1 MGQSVLLEAKGGSSS
16 SGTSGIG
23 SLGGGGGGDRSWASG
38 PIVGVGIRFRRSERV
53 ALEAMIEYS
62 SHKRTQEEW
71 QSPLV
76 NDPRLTRLELTG
88 LVRWSWSLFRPT
100 YFIVFLGPVLTFQKI
115 DEVVVQTRVAQ
126 YTTSGKEN
134 MHLGLVFGI
143 GLEGRVADR
152 WELSVE
158 GGLRIRSYVASTL
171 QLGIAYTL

>member
-1 MGQSVLLEAKGGSSS
+1 LE
-16 SGTSGIG
+16 GI
-23 SLGGGGGGDRSWASG
+23 
-38 PIVGVGIRFRRSERV
+38 
-53 ALEAMIEYS
+53 IEYS

-76 NDPRLTRLELTG
+76 NNPRMTRLELTS
-88 LVRWSWSLFRPT
+88 LVRWSWRLFCPT
-100 YFIVFLGPVLTFQKI
+100 YFILFLGPVLTFQKI
-115 DEVVVQTRVAQ
+115 DEIVVQGSVAQ

-134 MHLGLVFGI
+134 MHLGLVFGL

-171 QLGIAYTL
+171 QLGVAYTL